1 MSTSTA
7 PSALKGQ
14 TWPNKSHTL
23 LRLPPSFWPN
33 TICTYCPLADWF
45 DQDGLQCYC
54 MQRHFLT
61 FGTRA
66 KNAAPVNACDAREVA
81 INVEKAK
88 AADGASA

>member
-7 PSALKGQ
+7 PSAFTGQ
-14 TWPNKSHTL
+14 DWPNKSPTL
-23 LRLPPSFWPN
+23 LRMPASSWPN
-33 TICTYCPLADWF
+33 TICIRCPLADWF
-45 DQDGLQCYC
+45 EQDGLQCYC

-66 KNAAPVNACDAREVA
+66 TKAAPVYACDAREVA